1 MQITDMSVNDL
12 TPYEN
17 NPRRNEHAV
26 KYVANS
32 IKQFGFKVPI
42 VIDKNNVVVAGHTR
56 LLAAKE
62 LGLETVPCI
71 RADDLTDEQVKA
83 FRLADNKVS
92 EMSSWDFEA
101 LDQELA
107 ELDDI
112 DMSSFGFD
120 IAATEQDLNGIFD
133 DAPDAGEPKEKEPKI
148 ITCPH
153 CGESFEL

>member
-56 LLAAKE
+56 LMAAKE

-107 ELDDI
+107 ALDDI
-112 DMSSFGFD
+112 DMSRFGFD
-120 IAATEQDLNGIFD
+120 AAADQELDNIFD
-133 DAPDAGEPKEKEPKI
+133 DAPDASEPKEPEPKTV
-148 ITCPH
+148 TCPH
-153 CGESFEL
+153 CGETFEL